1 MSLNNIPIAVKI
13 NFNDSSSSSSIS
25 ELSIDPEEFLKSNNL
40 IKVNRSENPTLS
52 NQNSLFNTSEN
63 SESYSQNSLEY
74 KF

>member
-13 NFNDSSSSSSIS
+13 NFNDSSSSSIS